1 MLRLINGITYILSVT
16 QIMAVDPILLEI
28 YRHRLIG
35 VADEMGVT
43 LQRTGYSP
51 NIKERLDYSCAVF
64 DTEGNMVAQAA
75 HIPVHLG
82 AMPASCEVAL
92 RTFTHWDP
100 DDVVILNDPFDGG
113 NHLPDITMISPVFS
127 GGEPIFFVAS
137 RAHHADVGG
146 MSPGSLP
153 LSTELFQEGIIIPP
167 TKLYEA
173 GKLNEGVLH
182 MILANV
188 RTPTERRG
196 DLAAQRAA
204 HAVGER
210 RLQGLVEEH
219 GELEVCAYARH
230 LQAYSERLV
239 RSAIQTWPDGMYVFE
254 DVLELPD
261 DQDAIIR
268 VSVQITGSN
277 IVFDFEGTDATLH
290 APLNTV
296 LAVTASACY
305 YVVLCLVEGDVPANA
320 GCFVPINVKAPEDT
334 LVNASRPAAVAGG
347 NVETSQRIT
356 DVVLGALAQALP
368 KRVPAAG
375 QGTMNNVTIG
385 GKHPDGTS
393 YAYYETLGGGM
404 GAAPD
409 ADGLSGVH
417 VHMSN
422 TLNTPVE
429 ALEMQFPF
437 RIREYALLKGSGGSG
452 RYNGG
457 EGLVREYE
465 LLKPATVTMLSE
477 RRCHAPWGLYG
488 GDPGRNGQNTLIDP
502 TGKKTKLP
510 GLFTRRLK
518 AGDRLR
524 IETPGGGGHSSARNS
539 RST

>member
-1 MLRLINGITYILSVT
+1 MTI
-16 QIMAVDPILLEI
+16 DPVLTEI
-28 YRHRLIG
+28 YRHRFVGI
-35 VADEMGVT
+35 ADEMGVT

-64 DTEGNMVAQAA
+64 DAEGNMIAQAA

-92 RTFTHWDP
+92 RTFPQWRRG
-100 DDVVILNDPFDGG
+100 DVVILNDPFDGG
-113 NHLPDITMISPVFS
+113 NHLPDITMISPVFA
-127 GGEPIFFVAS
+127 GDEPVFFVAS

-153 LSTELFQEGIIIPP
+153 LSTELFQEGVIIPP
-167 TKLYEA
+167 IKLYEA
-173 GKLNEGVLH
+173 GEVNQSVLR

-188 RTPTERRG
+188 RTPAERQG
-196 DLAAQRAA
+196 DLDAQRAA
-204 HAVGER
+204 HTVGEQ
-210 RLQGLVEEH
+210 RLQSLFEQH
-219 GELEVCAYARH
+219 GKAEVCRYSSY
-230 LQAYSERLV
+230 LQHYSEQLV
-239 RSAIQTWPDGMYVFE
+239 RAAIETWPDGIYEFE
-254 DVLELPD
+254 DKLELAD
-261 DQDAIIR
+261 GLDASIK
-268 VSVQITGSN
+268 VAVQIHGGEVT
-277 IVFDFEGTDATLH
+277 FDFKGTDRTLD

-296 LAVTASACY
+296 LAVTESACY
-305 YVVLCLVEGDVPANA
+305 YVVLCLLKEDVPVNA
-320 GCFVPINVKAPEDT
+320 GCFLPIHVTAPGDT
-334 LVNASRPAAVAGG
+334 LVHASRPAPVAGG

-368 KRVPAAG
+368 HDIPAAS

-385 GKHPDGTS
+385 GKRTDGTP

-404 GAAPD
+404 GASPD

-437 RIREYALLKGSGGSG
+437 RIREYARFRGSGGKG
-452 RYNGG
+452 RFCGG

-465 LLKPATVTMLSE
+465 LLADATVTMLSE
-477 RRCHAPWGLYG
+477 RRRHAPWGLQG
-488 GDPGRNGQNTLIDP
+488 GAPGRKGQNILISADGHR
-502 TGKKTKLP
+502 TVLP
-510 GLFTRRLK
+510 GQFTRRLH

-524 IETPGGGGHSSARNS
+524 IETPGGGGHSSDRNS

>member
-1 MLRLINGITYILSVT
+1 MTI
-16 QIMAVDPILLEI
+16 DPILTEI
-28 YRHRLIG
+28 YRHRFVGI
-35 VADEMGVT
+35 ADEMGVT

-64 DTEGNMVAQAA
+64 DAEGNMIAQAA

-82 AMPASCEVAL
+82 AMPASCEAAL
-92 RTFTHWDP
+92 RTFPQWRWG
-100 DDVVILNDPFDGG
+100 DVVILNDPFDGG
-113 NHLPDITMISPVFS
+113 NHLPDITMISPVFA
-127 GGEPIFFVAS
+127 GDEPVFFVAS

-153 LSTELFQEGIIIPP
+153 LSTELFQEGVIIPP
-167 TKLYEA
+167 IKLYEA
-173 GKLNEGVLH
+173 GEVNQSVLR

-188 RTPTERRG
+188 RTPAERQG
-196 DLAAQRAA
+196 DLDAQRAA
-204 HAVGER
+204 HAVGEQ
-210 RLQGLVEEH
+210 RLQSLFEQH
-219 GELEVCAYARH
+219 GKAEVCRYSSY
-230 LQAYSERLV
+230 LQHYSEQLV
-239 RSAIQTWPDGMYVFE
+239 RAAIEIWPDGVYEFE
-254 DVLELPD
+254 DKLELADGPD
-261 DQDAIIR
+261 ASIR
-268 VSVQITGSN
+268 VAVQIHGGEVT
-277 IVFDFEGTDATLH
+277 FDFKGTDRTLD

-296 LAVTASACY
+296 LAVTESACY
-305 YVVLCLVEGDVPANA
+305 YVVLCLLKEDVPVNA
-320 GCFVPINVKAPEDT
+320 GCFLPIHVTAPRDT
-334 LVNASRPAAVAGG
+334 LVHASRPAPVAGG

-368 KRVPAAG
+368 HDIPAAS

-385 GKHPDGTS
+385 GKRTDGTP

-404 GAAPD
+404 GASPD

-437 RIREYALLKGSGGSG
+437 RIREYARIRGSGGKG
-452 RYNGG
+452 RFCGG

-465 LLKPATVTMLSE
+465 LLADATVTMLSE
-477 RRCHAPWGLYG
+477 RRRHAPWGLQG
-488 GDPGRNGQNTLIDP
+488 GASGRRGQNILISADGHR
-502 TGKKTKLP
+502 TVLP
-510 GLFTRRLK
+510 GQFTRRLH